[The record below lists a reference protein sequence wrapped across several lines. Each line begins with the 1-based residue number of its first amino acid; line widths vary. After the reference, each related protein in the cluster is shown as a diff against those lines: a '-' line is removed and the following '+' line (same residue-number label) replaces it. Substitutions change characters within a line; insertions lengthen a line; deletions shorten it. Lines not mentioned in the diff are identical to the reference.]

1 MGYVIGALALRM
13 RDIYLALSTFAFGE
27 AMQWVFLNWD
37 AVTNG
42 SNGFRISPA
51 TLFGYELVSDIKA
64 YPFVVLIAAL
74 LLWTTVLLSRSQL
87 GSAFRAVRE
96 SDVAAQAMGVNV
108 NAVKRAA
115 FTLSAAY
122 AGIAGGMYTLFASF
136 IHPESLGFQTTILI
150 LTMVVVGGIG
160 SVRGAIAGALI
171 FGLISEL
178 LRQAL
183 SFQEIIYGVI
193 LMGFMMFAPGAVRR
207 PPGRAPRGG
216 VRRGCRQDQARECRM
231 SQHPHLEVQGLTVKF
246 GGLTAINGLSMQVER
261 GRIHALI
268 GPNGAGKSTT
278 FNCISR
284 YYRPTS
290 GRISFDGADIT
301 RKKPHEMAALGVA
314 RTFQNLELFGA
325 LSVRENALLGTYAH
339 GAATVGALLRPA
351 GAEARER
358 VEHLLE
364 RVGGRLPGHAG
375 VQPGLRP
382 PEDAGT
388 GPRAGDLAQ
397 AATAGRARRRPAQ
410 PRDRDAGPPAHRAV
424 RARRHHRAAGRARD
438 AAGHVDLGSHHGDVL
453 RREDRRGHARGG
465 AQQPRV
471 IEAYLGKGAAGG

>member
-1 MGYVIGALALRM
+1 MSSTSSTCCWCSWCWPWACTWSSASGQFALSHAAFYGVGIYTAGLINNLWHPPFFVSIVAGGLLAALMGYVIGALALRM

-51 TLFGYELVSDIKA
+51 TLLGYELVSDIKA

-74 LLWTTVLLSRSQL
+74 LLLTTVLLSRSQL

-193 LMGFMMFAPGAVRR
+193 LMGFMMFAPKGLFAGRQGA
-207 PPGRAPRGG
+207 RARG
-216 VRRGCRQDQARECRM
+216 VRRGCRQDQARERRM
-231 SQHPHLEVQGLTVKF
+231 SQHPT
-246 GGLTAINGLSMQVER
+246 
-261 GRIHALI
+261 
-268 GPNGAGKSTT
+268 
-278 FNCISR
+278 SR
-284 YYRPTS
+284 C
-290 GRISFDGADIT
+290 
-301 RKKPHEMAALGVA
+301 
-314 RTFQNLELFGA
+314 
-325 LSVRENALLGTYAH
+325 
-339 GAATVGALLRPA
+339 
-351 GAEARER
+351 
-358 VEHLLE
+358 
-364 RVGGRLPGHAG
+364 
-375 VQPGLRP
+375 
-382 PEDAGT
+382 
-388 GPRAGDLAQ
+388 RA
-397 AATAGRARRRPAQ
+397 
-410 PRDRDAGPPAHRAV
+410 
-424 RARRHHRAAGRARD
+424 
-438 AAGHVDLGSHHGDVL
+438 
-453 RREDRRGHARGG
+453 
-465 AQQPRV
+465 
-471 IEAYLGKGAAGG
+471 